1 VPKKGISKESLLPV
15 RHKKD
20 TSKLGKNNLDI
31 ISLKEGERILRL
43 YVSRENQ
50 NNRRGSFSTTATM
63 RH

>member
-1 VPKKGISKESLLPV
+1 MLPV

-50 NNRRGSFSTTATM
+50 NNSRGSFSTTATM